1 MMGKKCMPMQHGP
14 RILLSLLFIVG
25 GYGFLTKF
33 SDTSGMVF
41 AGLSPWGLGGIA
53 VVATVIAIVL
63 KLGGGL
69 MLLANYKTSTAAWML
84 IVFTVLATLMF
95 HMHWNGVGGQDALT
109 QFLKNL
115 AIVGGLMLFACC
127 PCPTCKAACKEG
139 DCKDGDSCCGGGS
152 CETKH

>member
-14 RILLSLLFIVG
+14 RVFLSLLFVVG
-25 GYGFLTKF
+25 GLGFLMNF
-33 SDTSGMVF
+33 ADTSAMVF
-41 AGLSPWGLGGIA
+41 SGLKPWGLGGIA
-53 VVATVIAIVL
+53 VLATIVAIVL
-63 KLGGGL
+63 KLGGGV
-69 MLLANYKTSTAAWML
+69 MLLANYRTSMAAKML

-115 AIVGGLMLFACC
+115 AIVGGLMMFVCC

-139 DCKDGDSCCGGGS
+139 DCKEGDSCCGGGS
-152 CETKH
+152 CETKE